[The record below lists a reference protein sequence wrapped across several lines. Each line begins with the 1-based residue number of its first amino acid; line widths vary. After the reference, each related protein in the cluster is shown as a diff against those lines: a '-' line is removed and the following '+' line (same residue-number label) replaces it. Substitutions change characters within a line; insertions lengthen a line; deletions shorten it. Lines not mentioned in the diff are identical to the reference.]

1 MKRRQALIP
10 NVLTI
15 AGTDPTGGA
24 GIQADLKA
32 FSAHGAYGMSVVT
45 AVVAQNTRG
54 GGSIGARGPEFVAEQ
69 NAAGWEAVRVDAGKV
84 RTEREART
92 PTDVRQADEK

>member
-1 MKRRQALIP
+1 MSMKRRHALIP

-32 FSAHGAYGMSVVT
+32 FSAQGTYGMSVVT
-45 AVVAQNTRG
+45 A
-54 GGSIGARGPEFVAEQ
+54 
-69 NAAGWEAVRVDAGKV
+69 
-84 RTEREART
+84 
-92 PTDVRQADEK
+92 

>member
-32 FSAHGAYGMSVVT
+32 FSANGAYGMSVVT
-45 AVVAQNTRG
+45 AVVSQNTRG
-54 GGSIGARGPEFVAEQ
+54 EIGRAHV
-69 NAAGWEAVRVDAGKV
+69 
-84 RTEREART
+84 
-92 PTDVRQADEK
+92 